1 MPPDGYLIREM
12 SPRDRPR
19 ERLLQGGAGQL
30 SDRELVAVLLRT
42 GCPGS
47 SVLSIAGEL
56 LHERG
61 GLAGLLDTAPEELQR
76 DGLGPAKAATLL
88 AAVEIGRRLSSSRL
102 LRRRIRRPDE
112 VARHVRLAYS
122 RKDQEVMGA
131 LYVDSRGRVVAER
144 ELYRG
149 TIARALVEPRE
160 VLKHA
165 FLTGA
170 SGLILFHT
178 HPSGDPTPSLED
190 VEFTRHLA
198 KACAAVDVALMDHLI
213 VGHAG
218 AWISL
223 KDRGLIR
230 GRRRDDDGEEVCE
243 AGVR

>member
-1 MPPDGYLIREM
+1 MSPDAFLIREL
-12 SPRDRPR
+12 SPDERPR
-19 ERLLQGGAGQL
+19 ERLLKSGARQL
-30 SDRELVAVLLRT
+30 TDRELVAVLLRT
-42 GCPGS
+42 GYPGA
-47 SVLSIAGEL
+47 SVLSIARDL
-56 LHERG
+56 LRERG
-61 GLAGLLDTAPEELQR
+61 GLAGLLDTAPKELQR

-102 LRRRIRRPDE
+102 DRRRMGRPDE
-112 VARHVRLAYS
+112 VARHVRLTYT

-131 LYVDSRGRVVAER
+131 FYVDARGRMVAER

-170 SGLILFHT
+170 SGLVLFHT

-198 KACAAVDVALMDHLI
+198 KACKAVGVALMDHLI

-230 GRRRDDDGEEVCE
+230 ENDEDDGEEVCE
-243 AGVR
+243 AVV

>member
-1 MPPDGYLIREM
+1 MSPDGYLIREL
-12 SPRDRPR
+12 SPDERPR
-19 ERLLQGGAGQL
+19 ERLLKRGAGQL
-30 SDRELVAVLLRT
+30 TDRELVAVLLRT
-42 GCPGS
+42 GCPGA
-47 SVLSIAGEL
+47 SVLSIASDL
-56 LHERG
+56 LRERG
-61 GLAGLLDTAPEELQR
+61 GLAGLLDSAPKELQR

-88 AAVEIGRRLSSSRL
+88 AAMEIGRRLSSSRL
-102 LRRRIRRPDE
+102 TRRRLGRSDE
-112 VARHVRLAYS
+112 VARHVRLTYS

-131 LYVDSRGRVVAER
+131 FYVDARGRMLAER

-170 SGLILFHT
+170 SGLVLFHT

-190 VEFTRHLA
+190 VEFTRHLD

-223 KDRGLIR
+223 KDRGLIQ
-230 GRRRDDDGEEVCE
+230 GRRREPDEEDVCE
-243 AGVR
+243 GW